1 MATKASDTVIH
12 PTAIV
17 EQGASLGVGV
27 RVGPFSVIGAKA
39 VIGDRT
45 EIQSHVVI
53 SGRVQMGCENL
64 VSSYASIGSRPQDLK
79 FKGEDSE
86 LIIGERNMLREYCN
100 ISLGTEGGGGKTI
113 VGSDNLFMVY
123 THIAHDCRVGNR
135 VIAANNVALAGHV
148 IVDDGAVLG
157 GLSAVHQFCRVGRL
171 AMIAA
176 GAKVVQDVVP
186 YGMVHGDRARI
197 NGLNV
202 VGLRRLGISNSD
214 LQVIKAMYHIV
225 FDSNLT
231 VEDALSKI
239 NTEIRDCEFRTQWVD
254 FLKGSERGICR

>member
-1 MATKASDTVIH
+1 MTSKNTDTLIH

-17 EQGASLGVGV
+17 EKGAQLGAGV
-27 RVGPFSVIGAKA
+27 KVGPYSVIGSKV

-53 SGRVQMGCENL
+53 SGRVKLGSENL
-64 VSSYASIGSRPQDLK
+64 ISSFASIGSRPQDLK

-86 LIIGERNMLREYCN
+86 LIIGERNMFREYCN
-100 ISLGTEGGGGKTI
+100 VSLGTEGGGGKTV
-113 VGSDNLFMVY
+113 VGNENLFMVY
-123 THIAHDCRVGNR
+123 THIAHDCVVGNR

-148 IVDDGAVLG
+148 VIDDGAVLG
-157 GLSAVHQFCRVGRL
+157 GLSGVHQFCRVGTL

-186 YGMVHGDRARI
+186 YGMVHGDRARM

-214 LQVIKAMYHIV
+214 LQVIKSMYHLV

-231 VEDALSKI
+231 LDDALEKI
-239 NTEIRDCEFRTQWVD
+239 RGEVRDCEFRAKWLD
-254 FLKGSERGICR
+254 FLKSSERGICR